1 MESGR
6 FRGVTRLLSLI
17 VVDENR
23 DTDGGTHLPFF
34 VEDPRKDLQ
43 QQVGCDLPYPSLGMP
58 PATAN

>member
-1 MESGR
+1 
-6 FRGVTRLLSLI
+6 VLSLI